1 MTQIKLCI
9 LQLLFYVQVWYCFI
23 VDGVEDNEEERD
35 EEGGGEDKGARGG
48 RGRKNVSS
56 WGRKYLLFFDCSV
69 LINAF
74 LVKNTY
80 YVEMYHNYVIS
91 FLF

>member
-1 MTQIKLCI
+1 MYKYDIV
-9 LQLLFYVQVWYCFI
+9 LLLTGWRIMRKRGMRKEEVKI
-23 VDGVEDNEEERD
+23 REREVEEEERMFPH
-35 EEGGGEDKGARGG
+35 EVE
-48 RGRKNVSS
+48 NI
-56 WGRKYLLFFDCSV
+56 YYFFDCSV

-91 FLF
+91 ILF